1 MSDFDGFCRIH
12 ESNGF
17 QVVWKGEDGAK
28 LLHNLKDCSPDV
40 ILLAWDAP
48 GVGASLVEELAA
60 SGTRAPIVIISRPEV
75 HDDLVPVMEAGAAG
89 CLSANLDT
97 PDFLAAPTML
107 AHGDIVVSHDM
118 VPAAT
123 GAVDPERPERGLTPR
138 ELEILRA
145 LGRGATNQEIADQLH
160 LSPHTVKIHVHH
172 ILKKMGFRDR
182 QQATA
187 YAASED
193 TL

>member
-97 PDFLAAPTML
+97 PDFLAAPW
-107 AHGDIVVSHDM
+107 AG
-118 VPAAT
+118 
-123 GAVDPERPERGLTPR
+123 ERPTRKSLTNFTCPPTPSR
-138 ELEILRA
+138 STSTI
-145 LGRGATNQEIADQLH
+145 
-160 LSPHTVKIHVHH
+160 S
-172 ILKKMGFRDR
+172 
-182 QQATA
+182 
-187 YAASED
+187 
-193 TL
+193 